1 MISYLKSF
9 LFPSQPPTQLL
20 QPDNA
25 VPKIDKG
32 IKYNK
37 EIFKKGKKISDI
49 HKPGVVVRHKV
60 F

>member
-1 MISYLKSF
+1 
-9 LFPSQPPTQLL
+9 LL

-25 VPKIDKG
+25 VPKIDKD